1 MSFTFAKKLSVIICA
16 FLFCSCQNKR
26 SNNNSSEKLGSS
38 DSSLST
44 INKIIDSTGFIEY
57 WKDFRKVVLA
67 FDTNKLGTLTSFPI
81 QTRGTY
87 DSDPNIE
94 YSKKQF
100 PRVFYFFLGQYSGDA
115 NGSAEFDIIKSTEL
129 PKEKVTH
136 DQIRIGDMVFFLTDK
151 KWKLNFLYLDYDTMD
166 SIKAKK

>member
-1 MSFTFAKKLSVIICA
+1 MLFKFAKRLSVIICA
-16 FLFCSCQNKR
+16 FLFFSCQNKT
-26 SNNNSSEKLGSS
+26 SNNNSSDKLSAS
-38 DSSLST
+38 DSSSGT
-44 INKIIDSTGFIEY
+44 TNKFIDSTGFIEY
-57 WKDFRKVVLA
+57 WKEFRKAALV
-67 FDTNKLGTLTSFPI
+67 FDTNKLVTLTGFPI

-100 PRVFYFFLGQYSGDA
+100 PRVFYYFLGQYSGHA
-115 NGSAEFDIIKSTEL
+115 NGSAEFDIIKSTEI
-129 PKEKVTH
+129 PKEEVTH

-151 KWKLNFLYLDYDTMD
+151 KWKLNLLYLNYDTID